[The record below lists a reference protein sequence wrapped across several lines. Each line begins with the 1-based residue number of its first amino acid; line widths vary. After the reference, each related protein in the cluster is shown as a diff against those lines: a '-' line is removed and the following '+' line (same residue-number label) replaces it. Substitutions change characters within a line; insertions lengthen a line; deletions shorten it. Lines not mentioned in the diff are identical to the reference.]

1 MSDSYAV
8 VTLADKKQ
16 YRTEAD
22 MMKKEGS
29 GKPEHYSASQKPPV
43 NSSAENTSV

>member
-29 GKPEHYSASQKPPV
+29 GKPEHYLASQKPPI